1 MESTIKNPTIK
12 NPNKDSIKKISSRS
26 LNIIDDKKYNLSS
39 EIKSFY
45 DISEWDTKNVTD
57 IPLNHF

>member
-1 MESTIKNPTIK
+1 LESTIKNPTIK